1 MAIISSYPVSTP
13 QLVDQVLGSNTFDS
27 TGTAVVGNPTV
38 QYTFTSIKTL
48 VDQQFKEQLVATS
61 DTNATAGLIASQGPA
76 ATNSIYTIL
85 FGAAQTPTPG
95 NVKIDANGKIT
106 FTTTGTYYVKQEYY
120 IGATVNNKPLLL
132 FRTFKDTTTQ
142 VGITNLHDITSSAS
156 IDRLRMVIE
165 DIVHI
170 TAGGTVYE
178 FQMVRDAGGANDGTL
193 FKVLNNTTGFTN
205 TPNASLTI
213 SKLI

>member
-61 DTNATAGLIASQGPA
+61 ETNATGALIASQGPA
-76 ATNSIYTIL
+76 AKNSIYTIL

-106 FTTTGTYYVKQEYY
+106 FTTTGTYYIKQEYY
-120 IGATVNNKPLLL
+120 IGATLNNRPLLL
-132 FRTFKDTTTQ
+132 FRTFKDNTTQ
-142 VGITNLHDITSSAS
+142 VGITNLHDVTSNAS

-170 TAGGTVYE
+170 TAGGTFYE
-178 FQMVRDAGGANDGTL
+178 FQMVRDDGGADDGTL

>member
-61 DTNATAGLIASQGPA
+61 ETNATGALIASQGPA
-76 ATNSIYTIL
+76 AKNSIYTIL

-106 FTTTGTYYVKQEYY
+106 FTTTGTYYIKQEYY
-120 IGATVNNKPLLL
+120 IGATLNNRPLLL
-132 FRTFKDTTTQ
+132 FRTFKDNTTQ
-142 VGITNLHDITSSAS
+142 VGITNLHDVTSNAS

-170 TAGGTVYE
+170 TAGGTFYE
-178 FQMVRDAGGANDGTL
+178 FQMVRDDGGADDGTL
-193 FKVLNNTTGFTN
+193 FEVLNNTAGFTK